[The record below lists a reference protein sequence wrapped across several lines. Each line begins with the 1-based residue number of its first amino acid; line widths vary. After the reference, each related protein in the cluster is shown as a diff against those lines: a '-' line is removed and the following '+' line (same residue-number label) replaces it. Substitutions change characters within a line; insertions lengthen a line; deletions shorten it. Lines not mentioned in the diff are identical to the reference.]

1 MYNKN
6 TMNHKII
13 AIEDLT
19 RGNYTSDG
27 IFFRKKY
34 GLIYELESHPEV
46 FSLELSGE
54 FLTENTGQIL
64 ADNSGNIGAIKQ
76 QCGELLTLWVTKVLD
91 PDRYFKIC
99 KDYRPAL
106 VALVDQ
112 ELASSKSSSGTSHSP
127 RPMRLLAAAACYMYL
142 QLTKRD
148 LHQKM
153 DELDVLHIKESA
165 ATNDDL
171 FKIRMSLQRS
181 PDFSEERWE
190 ECKSDALKFGLR
202 RSAFKNWPKDWTP
215 TIQIETSLRPQ
226 KLGLRRYPLDYSR

>member
-1 MYNKN
+1 MIHNK
-6 TMNHKII
+6 TTHKII
-13 AIEDLT
+13 AIEDLAQ
-19 RGNYTSDG
+19 GHYTSDG

-34 GLIYELESHPEV
+34 GLMYEVESQPKI

-76 QCGELLTLWVTKVLD
+76 QCGELLTLWATKVLD
-91 PDRYFKIC
+91 PNQYVKIC

-112 ELASSKSSSGTSHSP
+112 ELASSKSSSGKSRSP
-127 RPMRLLAAAACYMYL
+127 QPMRLLAAVACYMYL

-148 LHQKM
+148 LNQKTN
-153 DELDVLHIKESA
+153 ELDVLHIKESA

-190 ECKSDALKFGLR
+190 KCKSDALKFGLR

-215 TIQIETSLRPQ
+215 TIQIEKSILPQ
-226 KLGLRRYPLDYSR
+226 